1 MTTSHEPQSVLLLNH
16 DLMITDGLTALP
28 GRSLLRFE
36 HRGSRQEGQ
45 RASEALCESEERFRA
60 LIENSSDGIALVAAD
75 GTIEYSSTNRVL
87 GYAPSELAGR
97 NAFDLVHLDDRPQV
111 MKLLRGFPE
120 EPGAKLTYVARTLH
134 ADGSWRWLETT
145 ARNAISEPAVKGIVL
160 NYRDV
165 TEERRA
171 TMALREIEEEHRL
184 IASSTSDGN
193 GV

>member
-1 MTTSHEPQSVLLLNH
+1 MTTSHEPQSVLLLDH

-111 MKLLRGFPE
+111 MKLLRGFSE

-134 ADGSWRWLETT
+134 ADGSWRWL
-145 ARNAISEPAVKGIVL
+145 
-160 NYRDV
+160 
-165 TEERRA
+165 
-171 TMALREIEEEHRL
+171 
-184 IASSTSDGN
+184 
-193 GV
+193 